1 MTTVLSLK
9 LTKAMVLIKEASKE
23 KLRGGF
29 YTPRDIADFMLKW
42 AINGNREMDI
52 LEPSCGDGI
61 FLQLIREKQIS
72 YNSVTAIEFDEVE
85 YQKALSIELD
95 NAHLINDDFHNYCLN
110 TEDRFDLIIG
120 NPPYIRY
127 QYFSKE
133 QQELAEQIFRNS
145 NFKYTKL
152 TNAWDSFALGSS

>member
-1 MTTVLSLK
+1 
-9 LTKAMVLIKEASKE
+9 
-23 KLRGGF
+23 
-29 YTPRDIADFMLKW
+29 MLKW
-42 AINGNREMDI
+42 AMNGNREMDI

-85 YQKALSIELD
+85 YQKALNIELE
-95 NAHLINDDFHNYCLN
+95 NAHIINDDFHHYCLN

-145 NFKYTKL
+145 NLKYSKL
-152 TNAWDSFALGSS
+152 TNAWVSRCRLKPIAERKKVRLLLCFLQKFYKFLMHNN

>member
-1 MTTVLSLK
+1 
-9 LTKAMVLIKEASKE
+9 MVLIKEASKE

-42 AINGNREMDI
+42 AMNGNREMDI

-85 YQKALSIELD
+85 YQKSLSIELE
-95 NAHLINDDFHNYCLN
+95 NAHLIND
-110 TEDRFDLIIG
+110 E
-120 NPPYIRY
+120 
-127 QYFSKE
+127 
-133 QQELAEQIFRNS
+133 
-145 NFKYTKL
+145 
-152 TNAWDSFALGSS
+152 